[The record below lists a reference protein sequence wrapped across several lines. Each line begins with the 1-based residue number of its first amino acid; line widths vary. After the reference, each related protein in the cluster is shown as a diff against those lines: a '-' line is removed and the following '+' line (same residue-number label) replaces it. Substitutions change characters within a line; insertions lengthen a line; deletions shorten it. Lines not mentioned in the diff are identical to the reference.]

1 MRNFRNTF
9 RRFRLPPALLGLA
22 AVLLI
27 GVTLYAEDAPAPA
40 PAASTQPSQEDA
52 QATTKKLNAV
62 DLFFKGGIFMYPLAL
77 CSILAVAI
85 ILERFL
91 ALRRSQVVPRHF
103 IPGLKNVFR
112 DIKEDR
118 PAAIDYCRAHD
129 SPIARMVAAGIK
141 RLPRG
146 FEAAE
151 KAIEDAGGNEALKLR
166 RNMRF
171 LYALGSVATLLGLI
185 GTISGMIVAFQAS
198 ANAPAGNSKV
208 QDLSEGIYV
217 AMVNTF
223 GGLAVAIVVTIFYY
237 FFVGRIERLIGEIND
252 TLVDFSDE
260 YGFNAESEAELRA
273 TSTL

>member
-1 MRNFRNTF
+1 MTHLSKSRKL
-9 RRFRLPPALLGLA
+9 FRLLPALALMA
-22 AVLLI
+22 AVLLVRASLLADNAP
-27 GVTLYAEDAPAPA
+27 GAAADATPPA
-40 PAASTQPSQEDA
+40 QDDA
-52 QATTKKLNAV
+52 QGKTAKLNAI
-62 DLFFKGGIFMYPLAL
+62 DLFKKGGIFMYPLAA
-77 CSILAVAI
+77 CSILSVAI

-91 ALRRSQVVPRHF
+91 ALRRSQVVPRNF
-103 IPGLKNVFR
+103 MPGLKNVFR
-112 DIKEDR
+112 DPHEDR
-118 PAAIDYCRAHD
+118 PAAIDYCRRND
-129 SPIARMVAAGIK
+129 SPIARMLAAGIK

-146 FEAAE
+146 FDAAE

-185 GTISGMIVAFQAS
+185 GTISGMIQAFQAS

-208 QDLSEGIYV
+208 QDLSTGIYE

-260 YGFNAESEAELRA
+260 YGFNAESESQLRA
-273 TSTL
+273 SSTL

>member
-9 RRFRLPPALLGLA
+9 RRFHLPPALLAVA
-22 AVLLI
+22 AVLMI
-27 GVTLYAEDAPAPA
+27 GATLLAEDAPAPA
-40 PAASTQPSQEDA
+40 PAVGA
-52 QATTKKLNAV
+52 QAAPDETQATAKNLNAR
-62 DLFFKGGIFMYPLAL
+62 DLFFKGGVFMYPLAL
-77 CSILAVAI
+77 CSILSVAI

-91 ALRRSQVVPRHF
+91 ALRRSQVVPRNF

-112 DIKEDR
+112 DVKEDR
-118 PAAIDYCRAHD
+118 PAAIDYCRRND

-185 GTISGMIVAFQAS
+185 GTISGMIKAFQQS
-198 ANAPAGNSKV
+198 ANAPADSNKV
-208 QDLSEGIYV
+208 VALSTGIYE

-237 FFVGRIERLIGEIND
+237 FFVGRIERLISEIND

-260 YGFNAESEAELRA
+260 YGFNAESETELRA